1 MKRNII
7 SLAVVAVFATGCS
20 SMGAKKEEA
29 PKPVVKVVAPVPE
42 PVIKVE
48 NKLEQKP
55 DIKKA
60 EAEFVESNGSL
71 QLQFSEEGDWVVIKT
86 MGTAPINFN
95 HSQGHEDAFMLASM
109 RAKRNLIEFLNNDIK
124 SNKAVDNLTK
134 TSLRD
139 IVSTKNKEQREPN
152 AKEDDESGAGI
163 DTFNEEDRRRANRIS
178 QTVSESIRDSS
189 QGILKG
195 AFIAK
200 RAIDRE
206 TNMVTVT
213 LMVSKKSINTS
224 NDVRKMMNGF

>member
-1 MKRNII
+1 M
-7 SLAVVAVFATGCS
+7 VVVTMLATGCS
-20 SMGAKKEEA
+20 SFGNNKA
-29 PKPVVKVVAPVPE
+29 PE

-48 NKLEQKP
+48 NKLETKP

-60 EAEFVESNGSL
+60 EAEFIEANGSL
-71 QLQFSEEGDWVVIKT
+71 QLQFSEEGEWLVIKT

-139 IVSTKNKEQREPN
+139 IVSTKNKEQRAPN
-152 AKEDDESGAGI
+152 AKESDEAEGAGI

-178 QTVSESIRDSS
+178 QTVTESIRDSS

-195 AFIAK
+195 AYIAK
-200 RAIDRE
+200 RAVDRE
-206 TNMVTVT
+206 TNMVSVT

>member
-1 MKRNII
+1 MKRSLI
-7 SLAVVAVFATGCS
+7 SMVVLTMLATGCS
-20 SMGAKKEEA
+20 SFSGKKAE
-29 PKPVVKVVAPVPE
+29 VPE

-48 NKLEQKP
+48 NKLESKP

-60 EAEFVESNGSL
+60 EAEFIEANGSL
-71 QLQFSEEGDWVVIKT
+71 QLQFAEDGEWLVIKT

-139 IVSTKNKEQREPN
+139 IVSTKNKEQRAPN
-152 AKEDDESGAGI
+152 AKESDEAEGAGI

-189 QGILKG
+189 QSILKG
-195 AFIAK
+195 AYIAK
-200 RAIDRE
+200 RTVDRE
-206 TNMVTVT
+206 TNMVSVT
-213 LMVSKKSINTS
+213 LMVSKKSINIS

>member
-1 MKRNII
+1 
-7 SLAVVAVFATGCS
+7 
-20 SMGAKKEEA
+20 
-29 PKPVVKVVAPVPE
+29 
-42 PVIKVE
+42 
-48 NKLEQKP
+48 
-55 DIKKA
+55 
-60 EAEFVESNGSL
+60 
-71 QLQFSEEGDWVVIKT
+71 

-139 IVSTKNKEQREPN
+139 IVSTKNKEQRKPN
-152 AKEDDESGAGI
+152 AKEDEEAEGAGI

-189 QGILKG
+189 QSILKG
-195 AFIAK
+195 AYIAK
-200 RAIDRE
+200 RTVDRE
-206 TNMVTVT
+206 TNMVSVT
-213 LMVSKKSINTS
+213 LMVSKKSINAS